1 MIHKKMVLIALAVIA
16 FGITTGCHSKQSDGS
31 KEDILRS
38 HVDTTA
44 DPSKDFFRYANGR
57 WIDKNPIPAS
67 ESAWGIANLVQE
79 ETYARLREINENAA
93 KDQNAKQGSAQQKIG
108 DFFFAGMDTLN
119 IEKLGISPIEPELKK
134 IDAITDTKSLMQLS
148 ANYQVLLAETFFSI
162 GIAQD
167 LKNSDKMA
175 FYIQQGGLGLPDR
188 DYYFNTDARSA
199 NIRKEYVEHVSRIL
213 ALAGIKK
220 EDATKQAEVIMSLET
235 KLADKS
241 RKLED
246 LRDPNRNYNKMTLK
260 ALGTIC
266 PSVEWNTYLSTMNVK
281 NTDTVIVGQPE
292 FFTQLESVLKTVK
305 LDDLKTYLKWHFVI
319 SFADKLNKAFVDE
332 VFHFRGK
339 VLSGSLK
346 KRDRWKSVL
355 DAEEVAMGDLLGQLY
370 VNKYFSPKTKKRYE
384 DLVDNIMEVYKE
396 RIQKLDWMSTE
407 TKQKALLKLSKVN
420 KKVGYP
426 NKWKDYSALEI
437 KRDAYV
443 LNSMRVRKWIFNY
456 ELSKLGKPVDR
467 TLWDMTPQTYN
478 AYYNPSNN
486 EIVLPAA
493 IFVVPNVPDSLL
505 DDAIVYAYGGGSTIG
520 HEITHGF
527 DDEGRQFDWKGNLTA
542 WWTKEDEAKFNQK
555 AKRMVDQFSSYIVVD
570 SMHAN
575 GKASLGEN
583 IADLGGVILGL
594 EAFKRTQQYK
604 SGQIIAGFTPEQ
616 RYFLGYALSWLSHQR
631 KERLAQQVMTDVHA
645 PAFLRVNGP
654 LSNIPEFYKAFKI
667 KPQSPMYRP
676 DDTRVEIW

>member
-1 MIHKKMVLIALAVIA
+1 MKNKAILLSAMALLCIG
-16 FGITTGCHSKQSDGS
+16 FNNCTNRQT
-31 KEDILRS
+31 KETKDDILRS

-44 DPSKDFFRYANGR
+44 DPSKDFFRYANGQ
-57 WIDKNPIPAS
+57 WLDKNPIPAS

-79 ETYARLREINENAA
+79 ETYHRLKEINELAA
-93 KDQNAKQGSAQQKIG
+93 SDKNAKPGSAQQKIG

-119 IEKLGISPIEPELKK
+119 IEKMGIQPIEPELKK
-134 IDAITDTKSLMQLS
+134 IEAISDLKSLLSLS
-148 ANYQVLLAETFFSI
+148 ALYQSMLTETFFSL

-175 FYIQQGGLGLPDR
+175 FYVLQGGLGLPDR
-188 DYYFNTDARSA
+188 DYYFNTDARST
-199 NIRKEYVEHVSRIL
+199 NIRKEYIQHISHIL
-213 ALAGIKK
+213 KLAGTKA
-220 EDATKQAEVIMSLET
+220 EEASKQAECIMQIET
-235 KLADKS
+235 KLAKQS

-246 LRDPNRNYNKMTLK
+246 LRDPNRNYNKMTIPALAK
-260 ALGTIC
+260 LNPSINWNDYLGT
-266 PSVEWNTYLSTMNVK
+266 MGVK
-281 NTDTVIVGQPE
+281 NIDSLIVGQPE
-292 FFTQLESVLKTVK
+292 FFTQLESVLKNTK
-305 LDDLKTYLKWHFVI
+305 LEDLKSYLKWHFVI
-319 SFADKLNKAFVDE
+319 SYADKLNKDFVNE
-332 VFHFRGK
+332 AFHFRGQ

-346 KRDRWKSVL
+346 KRDRWKTVL
-355 DAEEVAMGDLLGQLY
+355 DAEEAAMGDLLGQLY
-370 VNKYFSPKTKKRYE
+370 VSKYFSPKTKKRYE
-384 DLVDNIMEVYKE
+384 NLVDNIMEVYKE
-396 RIQKLDWMSTE
+396 RIQKLDWMSAE
-407 TKQKALLKLSKVN
+407 TKSKALLKLSKVS

-437 KRDAYV
+437 RRDAYA
-443 LNSMRVRKWIFNY
+443 LNAMRVRKWIFNY
-456 ELSKLGKPVDR
+456 ELAKLYKPVDR

-505 DDAIVYAYGGGSTIG
+505 DDAIIYAYAGGSTIG

-542 WWTKEDEAKFNQK
+542 WWTKEDEAKFNLK
-555 AKRMVDQFSSYIVVD
+555 TKKMVDQFNAYLVVD

-583 IADLGGVILGL
+583 IADLGGVVLGL
-594 EAFKRTQQYK
+594 EAFKRTEQYK
-604 SGQIIAGFTPEQ
+604 TGQVIGGFTPEQ

-667 KPQSPMYRP
+667 KPNSPMYRN
-676 DDTRVEIW
+676 DSERVEIW